1 MYHGHGS
8 QLTHETVISAMENVV
23 IIIGLPPY
31 TSHAIQPL
39 GVGLLKPLK
48 TKWRNKMQ
56 FFRETR
62 MKLADKAI
70 INTIKTANGSQQ
82 KQIPG
87 EEFL

>member
-23 IIIGLPPY
+23 IIGLPPY

-48 TKWRNKMQ
+48 T
-56 FFRETR
+56 
-62 MKLADKAI
+62 
-70 INTIKTANGSQQ
+70 
-82 KQIPG
+82 
-87 EEFL
+87 

>member
-1 MYHGHGS
+1 
-8 QLTHETVISAMENVV
+8 
-23 IIIGLPPY
+23 
-31 TSHAIQPL
+31 
-39 GVGLLKPLK
+39 
-48 TKWRNKMQ
+48 MQ

-87 EEFL
+87 EEFLWYSSLAVT